1 MSSCELSTALLDEIE
16 QAPVGT
22 STPVKKISGVP
33 ILLQSLCKLFP
44 HNRNTRGV
52 REAKGL

>member
-1 MSSCELSTALLDEIE
+1 MLVSSCELSTALLDEIE

-22 STPVKKISGVP
+22 SKKISGVP